1 MLKVIPDEQFTAHMS
16 ALEEVSM
23 SASSRMGQGAY
34 ASTGQGDKAATW
46 GHVLSAITD
55 ETRKAFSARLKRLQE
70 YGMLTDTTTLFDVAE
85 RTLGYPFRPGSYIP
99 WAMDLDDATFALL
112 SLVGCAADLE
122 SQDVLVDEL
131 ASVVGSFRSEEEVIA
146 MLRNMRAP
154 LGEQSFDLKTY
165 TADIISQLGI
175 ARTRAAW
182 APR

>member
-1 MLKVIPDEQFTAHMS
+1 
-16 ALEEVSM
+16 
-23 SASSRMGQGAY
+23 
-34 ASTGQGDKAATW
+34 
-46 GHVLSAITD
+46 
-55 ETRKAFSARLKRLQE
+55 
-70 YGMLTDTTTLFDVAE
+70 
-85 RTLGYPFRPGSYIP
+85 
-99 WAMDLDDATFALL
+99 MDLDDATFALL